1 MVNAAYT
8 IYGALGSGSVPVE
21 AVLTLLGQPY
31 EVIEAPTWEGE
42 SEQAKVAVVNPLK
55 QIPALVTPAGET
67 ITESAAIL
75 IWLADRHPEAGLS
88 PALDAPERAQFL
100 RWMTFIPA
108 SIYSL
113 FWVRD
118 DPSRLVGDD
127 AAMQA
132 KVKAATAERILD
144 CWAMMESQLA
154 PLSERLGGCYLLG
167 DQMTVLDLYVTV
179 VSRWGPRRVRFY
191 EVAPRM
197 AEVVRRVDAD
207 PRLAAFW
214 EQRFPFFEGWERL
227 GQQAG

>member
-1 MVNAAYT
+1 MDSPY
-8 IYGALGSGSVPVE
+8 ILYSALGSGGVPVE
-21 AVLTLLGQPY
+21 AALTLIGLPF

-42 SEQAKVAVVNPLK
+42 AEQAKVAAVNPLR

-75 IWLADRHPEAGLS
+75 IWLADRHPQAGLS

-118 DPSRLVGDD
+118 EPSRLVGDD
-127 AAMQA
+127 PAMQA
-132 KVKAATAERILD
+132 AVKAATAERILD

-154 PLSERLGGCYLLG
+154 PLSERLGGRYLLG
-167 DQMTVLDLYVTV
+167 DQMTVLDLYVAV

-197 AEVVRRVDAD
+197 AQVVRRVDAD

-214 EQRFPFFEGWERL
+214 AERFPFFEGWERL
-227 GQQAG
+227 GAQT

>member
-21 AVLTLLGQPY
+21 ATLTLLGQPY
-31 EVIEAPTWEGE
+31 AVIEAPTWEGE

-75 IWLADRHPEAGLS
+75 IWLADRHPQAGLS

-118 DPSRLVGDD
+118 EPSRLVGDD
-127 AAMQA
+127 PEMQA
-132 KVKAATAERILD
+132 RVKAATADRIAD
-144 CWAMMESQLA
+144 CWAMMESQLE
-154 PLSERLGGCYLLG
+154 PGRYLLG
-167 DQMTVLDLYVTV
+167 DQMTVLDLYVAV
-179 VSRWGPRRVRFY
+179 ISRWGPRRVRFY
-191 EVAPRM
+191 EAAPRM

-214 EQRFPFFEGWERL
+214 AERFPFFDGWERL
-227 GQQAG
+227 GQQG

>member
-21 AVLTLLGQPY
+21 ATLTLLGQPY
-31 EVIEAPTWEGE
+31 AVIEAPTWEGE

-75 IWLADRHPEAGLS
+75 IWLADNHPEAGLS

-118 DPSRLVGDD
+118 EPSRLVGDD
-127 AAMQA
+127 PAMQA
-132 KVKAATAERILD
+132 RVKAATADRIAD
-144 CWAMMESQLA
+144 CWAMMESQLM
-154 PLSERLGGCYLLG
+154 PGRYLLG
-167 DQMTVLDLYVTV
+167 DRMTVLDLYVAV
-179 VSRWGPRRVRFY
+179 ISRWGPRRVRFY
-191 EVAPRM
+191 EAAPRM

-214 EQRFPFFEGWERL
+214 AERFPFFEGWERL
-227 GQQAG
+227 GQQA